1 MNNNV
6 SMNSALCEHG
16 ITKPEPPM
24 NTKQA
29 KKKGFTLIELSIVLV
44 IIGLI
49 VGGVLVG
56 QDLIKAAGIRAT
68 VQQIEKYNGAVNTF
82 NGKYNGLPG
91 DISTSQATAFGLFV
105 PAGSTGRGDANGLID
120 GIVAGTSAQYAWTQE
135 GGIFWVDLT
144 DANLL
149 DGSFSEVLDGA
160 SPLAITTAEASATWP
175 TARIQKGNFINV
187 GSAAGLNYFMIGGYT
202 AALATGGMQGTANLT
217 PIEAYSMDAKMDDG
231 APLTGL
237 VQAHGQ
243 ANAATGGSLT
253 YFTDAPASA
262 TTNTIGD
269 CLVGD
274 APGTALTDTYNVSL
288 ISGGQTN
295 ACLVRFR
302 FN

>member
-1 MNNNV
+1 MRHSNANQQ
-6 SMNSALCEHG
+6 S
-16 ITKPEPPM
+16 
-24 NTKQA
+24 
-29 KKKGFTLIELSIVLV
+29 GFTLIELSIVLV

-82 NGKYNGLPG
+82 YGKFGGLPG
-91 DISTSQATAFGLFV
+91 DINTNNAAAFGLSV
-105 PAGSTGRGDANGLID
+105 PAGSTGRGDNNGLID

-144 DANLL
+144 LANLL

-160 SPLAITTAEASATWP
+160 SPLAITAAEASATWP
-175 TARIQKGNFINV
+175 AARIGKGNLINV
-187 GSAAGLNYFMIGGYT
+187 GSAGGLNYFMVSGIT
-202 AALATGGMQGTANLT
+202 ASTATGQLTVTDNMT
-217 PIEAYSMDAKMDDG
+217 PIEAYSMDVKMDDG

-237 VQAHGQ
+237 VQVHAS
-243 ANAATGGSLT
+243 ASTT
-253 YFTDAPASA
+253 TTTFTDPPSSE
-262 TTNTIGD
+262 TTATIGA

-274 APGTALTDTYNVSL
+274 DVGTALTDTYNVNL
-288 ISGGQTN
+288 TLGGVSN
-295 ACLVRFR
+295 ACEVRFR